1 MCVRAA
7 LARARARKHPVVPPL
22 TLPLARLA
30 AARRGAGT
38 LFNEGD
44 CVSEFDVASVVST
57 FEALDG
63 LTSPHG
69 LLGMGRLVDTNS
81 GGPADKLGLADV
93 HDVHSYPYPAAPVPS
108 ATQYAEVGE
117 YGGLGVFVAGHSWR
131 DGACYTYL
139 ERPTPQAF
147 VDSAVAFL
155 GSLAMARDL
164 VSAAI
169 LTQATDVECECDG
182 LMNYDRSLKFDDAQ
196 TAMIAKANAAFLYG
210 A

>member
-1 MCVRAA
+1 LRAS
-7 LARARARKHPVVPPL
+7 PL
-22 TLPLARLA
+22 RA
-30 AARRGAGT
+30 AARAGT

-69 LLGMGRLVDTNS
+69 LLGMGRLIDTNS

-139 ERPTPQAF
+139 ERLTPQAF